1 MHFSTLSVCEEI
13 CQEILGAIC
22 DIIVTSV
29 IIQSTISEALRLLRA
44 AEGGSTET
52 EKMHK
57 LILMYSSTNCSW
69 CRTINILAF
78 IKS

>member
-1 MHFSTLSVCEEI
+1 M
-13 CQEILGAIC
+13 GAIC

-29 IIQSTISEALRLLRA
+29 IIIQSTISEALRLLRA

-52 EKMHK
+52 EKMDK